1 MTALANVQASPWLQ
15 EHAALGI
22 SPMDH
27 LFNRLDGAYP
37 NRWRASFSSEQ
48 AIRNWR
54 ESWAEVFQEERL
66 TFDEVKAGLAKCRR
80 EYDWPPSI
88 SEFLKACRVPIDYGV
103 ALYEA
108 REQMANR
115 RTGTDVWSNPAYYWA
130 ATRIGDFDMLNQSHA
145 QLLPRFTA
153 ALNEAMKGGAIKPVP
168 PRAPESLPA
177 PGNTVAQPERVAEE
191 LGKIRAVGPQVG
203 SKEWARAIV
212 ERAGRGE
219 KIAFMTRKMAQ
230 AAIDGRWAA

>member
-1 MTALANVQASPWLQ
+1 MTALVNAPESLWLQ
-15 EHAALGI
+15 EHSALGI

-37 NRWRASFSSEQ
+37 NRWRASFGSEQ

-54 ESWAEVFQEERL
+54 ESWAEVFEDERIS
-66 TFDEVKAGLAKCRR
+66 FDEVKAGLAKCRR

-88 SEFLKACRVPIDYGV
+88 AEFVKACRTAIDYGV

-115 RTGTDVWSNPAYYWA
+115 RNGTDKWTNPAYFWA
-130 ATRIGDFDMLNQSHA
+130 AARIGEFDMLNNPHA

-153 ALNEAMKGGAIKPVP
+153 ALNEVMKAGSIKPVP

-177 PGNTVAQPERVAEE
+177 PGKTVAQPERVAAEM
-191 LGKIRAVGPQVG
+191 GKIRALDPKVGN
-203 SKEWARAIV
+203 KDWAKRLI
-212 ERAGRGE
+212 ERAARGE
-219 KIAFMTRKMAQ
+219 KIAYATLRMAK
-230 AAIDGRWAA
+230 AAI